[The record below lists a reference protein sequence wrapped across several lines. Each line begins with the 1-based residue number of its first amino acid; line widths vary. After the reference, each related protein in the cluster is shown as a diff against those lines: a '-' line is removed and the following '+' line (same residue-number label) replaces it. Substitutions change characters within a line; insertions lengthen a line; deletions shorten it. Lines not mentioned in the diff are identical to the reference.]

1 MAVCYR
7 RTTSV
12 THNRVAVVVPGIA
25 ALACSKGRLS
35 EADKVVTQIEDEVS
49 QGGKNPLPP
58 LPAISTELIK
68 KGSWTEL
75 FKKPHLPRLIMVSV
89 LWVCAY
95 LVTYGLL
102 VWLPTIFTRVYN
114 LPVQQALNYSL
125 FANAAGLV
133 SFLACA
139 FVVDGWAGG

>member
-1 MAVCYR
+1 VLRLWCPESPR
-7 RTTSV
+7 W
-12 THNRVAVVVPGIA
+12 
-25 ALACSKGRLS
+25 LASKGRLS

-58 LPAISTELIK
+58 LPAISTEPIK

-75 FKKPHLPRLIMVSV
+75 FKKLYMPRLIMVSV

-139 FVVDGWAGG
+139 FVVDRLGRRRHCHVDEQ